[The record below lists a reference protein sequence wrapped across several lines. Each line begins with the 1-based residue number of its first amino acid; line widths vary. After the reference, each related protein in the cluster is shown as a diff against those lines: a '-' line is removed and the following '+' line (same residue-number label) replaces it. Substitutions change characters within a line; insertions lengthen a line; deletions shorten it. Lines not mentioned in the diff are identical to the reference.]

1 MMLASFLLA
10 QTQPSQPATSQP
22 SAADDRATEFKAVEG
37 DTGEHY
43 SGYSLMV
50 EAYAAI
56 WLILMLWLVFLWRKQ
71 ADLTARMSGL
81 EAAIVRAER
90 RAVTKVKPSP
100 VASVPPKQAEEESEK
115 EQRA

>member
-1 MMLASFLLA
+1 MLSSSLFM
-10 QTQPSQPATSQP
+10 QPTQPTQLTQPPAP
-22 SAADDRATEFKAVEG
+22 DDRATEFKAVEG

-71 ADLTARMSGL
+71 ADLTARVTGL
-81 EAAIVRAER
+81 EEAIVRAER
-90 RAVTKVKPSP
+90 RAVTKVKVSP
-100 VASVPPKQAEEESEK
+100 AASTPPKKQVEEESEK
-115 EQRA
+115 AERA